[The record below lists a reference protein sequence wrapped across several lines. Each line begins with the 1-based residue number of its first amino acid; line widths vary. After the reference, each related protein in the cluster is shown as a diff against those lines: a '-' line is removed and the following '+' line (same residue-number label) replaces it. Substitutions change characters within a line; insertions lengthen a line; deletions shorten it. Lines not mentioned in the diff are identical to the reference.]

1 MKLKKCLWIAVGCV
15 GLGLGGL
22 GSVLPLIPSVPFLII
37 AAIGFAKGSER
48 MNQWFVGTKLYRNN
62 LESYV
67 AGQGMSRQTKLRIM
81 ALVTVMMS
89 VGFVMM
95 LTKALYLPCVLLV
108 CIWVIHLIYF
118 VFGVK
123 TYQTT

>member
-1 MKLKKCLWIAVGCV
+1 
-15 GLGLGGL
+15 
-22 GSVLPLIPSVPFLII
+22 
-37 AAIGFAKGSER
+37 
-48 MNQWFVGTKLYRNN
+48 MNQWFVGTKLYKNN

-81 ALVTVMMS
+81 TIVTVMMS

-95 LTKALYLPCVLLV
+95 LTKLLYLPCVILA

-123 TYQTT
+123 TYQMT

>member
-1 MKLKKCLWIAVGCV
+1 MDLAVY
-15 GLGLGGL
+15 
-22 GSVLPLIPSVPFLII
+22 SH
-37 AAIGFAKGSER
+37 FAKGSER
-48 MNQWFVGTKLYRNN
+48 MNQWFVGTKLYKNN

-81 ALVTVMMS
+81 TIVTVMMS

-95 LTKALYLPCVLLV
+95 LTKSLYLPCVILA

>member
-22 GSVLPLIPSVPFLII
+22 GSVLPLIPFLIV
-37 AAIGFAKGSER
+37 ATIGFAKGSEC
-48 MNQWFVGTKLYRNN
+48 MNQWFVGTKLYKNN

-95 LTKALYLPCVLLV
+95 LTRALYLPCVLLA

-118 VFGVK
+118 VFAVK